1 MLHFDSHPD
10 LQIDTNM
17 PADIIFDKHQLF
29 DVLSIENWIMPAI
42 YAGHLG
48 HVTWVKPPWA
58 DQLPEGSRKVKVGK
72 DRSSG
77 KLRVN
82 WPDSYFVSD
91 LLFAPQEDMENGK
104 DAVVDVVTMETEC
117 LRSKDFTF
125 SPSVRMESRCTSFL
139 SREKG
144 DQDMPLRVKK
154 GSVHAGVETQSKT
167 LLESGRGASVDLNN
181 AESESRT
188 FYDDDE
194 RGSSTAG
201 LVQNKV
207 ETQRMSLE
215 NGNDPCSQ
223 SNVQLL
229 RRTSSESGNAPSNDR
244 HDHDDV
250 ESDRDAMKSDKMASS
265 SYNNE
270 QDINSHTNCPTQ
282 QISSKTEIRNCNQ
295 HHDSVANLNERDS
308 EHEINISEDRS
319 SLCSIDSNDQQTTDN
334 THQCNSSEI
343 TPNSI
348 ETGTCV
354 ANLGRGQVQGS
365 RAPSFGTCDTVI
377 QDYSEFSGKFIL
389 DIDLDFFSTRNPFK
403 QMYTK
408 EQYNLMDELYRF
420 AAPTDE
426 SVPALKACQRKR
438 GKQISELSAGL
449 KAAFNGDGYDALL
462 GDRETFIKI
471 TELVKSLQSTP
482 HIEPECLDPEMVH
495 MAGLTCDDHGELPH
509 HVSSDEEI
517 DSLIATTRELL
528 EELPAPTMV
537 TISRSS
543 HDDYCPAH
551 QVDGIQ
557 CKVIK
562 MLHSLYDKLDIHLEY
577 EAD

>member
-58 DQLPEGSRKVKVGK
+58 DQLSEGSRKVKVGK

-104 DAVVDVVTMETEC
+104 DAVIDVVTMETEC
-117 LRSKDFTF
+117 LRSREFTI
-125 SPSVRMESRCTSFL
+125 SPSVCMESRCKSFL
-139 SREKG
+139 SREK
-144 DQDMPLRVKK
+144 DDKDMHLRVKE
-154 GSVHAGVETQSKT
+154 GSIHAGVETQKRM
-167 LLESGRGASVDLNN
+167 LLESHRGASIDLNN

-188 FYDDDE
+188 FHDDE
-194 RGSSTAG
+194 SDSSTAG

-223 SNVQLL
+223 NNVQLL
-229 RRTSSESGNAPSNDR
+229 GRTSLESGNASSNDR
-244 HDHDDV
+244 PDRNDV
-250 ESDRDAMKSDKMASS
+250 ESDKDAMKSDKMASS

-270 QDINSHTNCPTQ
+270 QDISAQTSCPTQ
-282 QISSKTEIRNCNQ
+282 QISSRAEIRNCNK
-295 HHDSVANLNERDS
+295 HDESVANLNERHS
-308 EHEINISEDRS
+308 EPVIDKSADRS
-319 SLCSIDSNDQQTTDN
+319 NLCSIDSNDQQTRDN

-343 TPNSI
+343 TPNFI
-348 ETGTCV
+348 ETGTGV
-354 ANLGRGQVQGS
+354 ANLGRGQDQRS
-365 RAPSFGTCDTVI
+365 RAPSSGTCDTVMR
-377 QDYSEFSGKFIL
+377 DYSEFSGRFIL

-420 AAPTDE
+420 ATPTDE
-426 SVPALKACQRKR
+426 SVPALKACQKKR
-438 GKQISELSAGL
+438 AKQISELSAGL
-449 KAAFNGDGYDALL
+449 KAAFNGDDYDASL

-471 TELVKSLQSTP
+471 TELVKFLQSTP
-482 HIEPECLDPEMVH
+482 DIEPECLDPEMVH

-509 HVSSDEEI
+509 HVSSNEEI
-517 DSLIATTRELL
+517 DSLITTTRELL
-528 EELPAPTMV
+528 EKLPAPTMV

-557 CKVIK
+557 NKVIK
-562 MLHSLYDKLDIHLEY
+562 MLHSIYDKLDIHLEY